1 MKNLI
6 LRQYQ
11 IALSKENAVYVFRE
25 LYFKHADRFQVD
37 DSKAVLTSKVHGFK
51 ILRKLGQYN
60 SANEILKMK

>member
-6 LRQYQ
+6 LRQYKS
-11 IALSKENAVYVFRE
+11 ALSKENAVYVFRE

-37 DSKAVLTSKVHGFK
+37 DYKAVLTSKVHGFK

-60 SANEILKMK
+60 SANAILKMK

>member
-11 IALSKENAVYVFRE
+11 TALSKENAVYLFRE
-25 LYFKHADRFQVD
+25 LYFKHEDRFQAD
-37 DSKAVLTSKVHGFK
+37 DTKAVLTSKVKGFK

>member
-11 IALSKENAVYVFRE
+11 TALSKENAVYLFRE
-25 LYFKHADRFQVD
+25 LYFKHADRFQAD
-37 DSKAVLTSKVHGFK
+37 DTKAVLTSKVKGFK